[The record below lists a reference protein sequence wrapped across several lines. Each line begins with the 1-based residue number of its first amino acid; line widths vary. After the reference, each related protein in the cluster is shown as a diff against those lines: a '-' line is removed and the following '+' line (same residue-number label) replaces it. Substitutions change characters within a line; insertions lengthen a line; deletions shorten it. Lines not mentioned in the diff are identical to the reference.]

1 MIICL
6 FKFHTELFGRG
17 KYCHRFQN
25 QIRPDFG
32 ISCIHFYE
40 YLSSITRVFPMGLN
54 KIQKERE
61 ETAREEKEATTK
73 EAAHLQ

>member
-1 MIICL
+1 
-6 FKFHTELFGRG
+6 
-17 KYCHRFQN
+17 
-25 QIRPDFG
+25 
-32 ISCIHFYE
+32 
-40 YLSSITRVFPMGLN
+40 MGLN